1 MSEKIKHY
9 PGTELESADF
19 KSKKIITIN
28 WRPNAKYAWTA
39 GIGLSRYLEELQ
51 NGRLIGRRC
60 NLCKRVLV
68 PPRMFCEQC
77 FRPTDDWV
85 YVKDTGKINTFSIP
99 YIDAD
104 VNRITT
110 PTPVAV
116 IEIDGASPG
125 IGILH
130 RLGNVDIKQIKVGM
144 RVRAV
149 WKAPKDREGSV
160 NDILYWEPIKE
171 G

>member
-1 MSEKIKHY
+1 
-9 PGTELESADF
+9 
-19 KSKKIITIN
+19 
-28 WRPNAKYAWTA
+28 
-39 GIGLSRYLEELQ
+39 
-51 NGRLIGRRC
+51 
-60 NLCKRVLV
+60 
-68 PPRMFCEQC
+68 
-77 FRPTDDWV
+77 
-85 YVKDTGKINTFSIP
+85 
-99 YIDAD
+99 
-104 VNRITT
+104 
-110 PTPVAV
+110 VAV

-160 NDILYWEPIKE
+160 NDILYWEPVKE